1 MTSPARVRFT
11 YDFTSQRPSF
21 HPTMM
26 TSPARVRF
34 APSPTGRLHIGGAR
48 TALYDYLLA
57 RQTKGVFVLRIEDT
71 DRKRFVPGAEEE
83 IYEALAWLG
92 MEWDEGPDV
101 GGPHAP
107 YRQSERGDIYLEHAE
122 RLVDS
127 GNAYY
132 CFCTPERLARVRK
145 EQQARKEAPRYDGLC
160 RRLSSE
166 DARDRKLGGEAYV
179 VRFKTPLDGETT
191 GVDVIRGEITV
202 ANATL
207 DDYIVLKSDGLPT
220 YHLAAMVDD
229 HLMEITHVLRTSE
242 WLPTFPLHVLIYEAF
257 GWEQPAWVHMSVLLN
272 PSGKGK
278 LSKRHGSGKSHAVH
292 PLDLKELGY
301 VPEAAV
307 NWLALMGWSY
317 DDRTEFFNMPDL
329 IDKFSLAKLS
339 ASPAAV
345 NFSKLDHFNGLHIR
359 SFSEQ
364 ELVAKLLP
372 YFHAAN
378 LSVTDEQLWRV
389 VPLIQERI
397 RTLDEAVDM
406 AGFLFRD
413 GVRPDPQELVGKN
426 MTPAESASA
435 VRRSIE
441 VVQEFDQLE
450 NDRLEFSLRELAEKL
465 NLKVGQLFGILRVA
479 VTGQRVSPPL
489 IETMGLLGK
498 SIVLERLE
506 SAQEALNSLK

>member
-1 MTSPARVRFT
+1 MSTE
-11 YDFTSQRPSF
+11 
-21 HPTMM
+21 
-26 TSPARVRF
+26 SPARVRF

-57 RQTKGVFVLRIEDT
+57 RQTKGNFVLRIEDT

-83 IYEALAWLG
+83 IYEALSWLG

-107 YRQSERGDIYLEHAE
+107 YRQSERVDIYLEHAE
-122 RLVDS
+122 QLVES
-127 GNAYY
+127 GHAYY
-132 CFCTPERLARVRK
+132 CFCTPERLSTVRK
-145 EQQARKEAPRYDGLC
+145 EQQARKEPPRYDGLC

-166 DARDRKLGGEAYV
+166 EASQRKHDGEASV
-179 VRFKTPLDGETT
+179 VRFKTPQEGQTV
-191 GVDVIRGEITV
+191 GIDVIRGEITV
-202 ANATL
+202 ENATL
-207 DDYIVLKSDGLPT
+207 DDYIILKSDGLPT

-229 HLMEITHVLRTSE
+229 HLMGITHVLRTSE
-242 WLPTFPLHVLIYEAF
+242 WLPTFPLHVLIYEAY

-278 LSKRHGSGKSHAVH
+278 LSKRHSSGKSQAVH
-292 PLDLKELGY
+292 PLEFKELGY
-301 VPEAAV
+301 VPEAVV

-317 DDRTEFFNMPDL
+317 DDHTEFFEMADL
-329 IDKFSLAKLS
+329 IEKFSLAKLS

-359 SFSEQ
+359 SLSEQ
-364 ELVAKLLP
+364 ELVVKLLP

-378 LSVTDEQLWRV
+378 LSVTEDQLLRV
-389 VPLIQERI
+389 APLIQERI

-413 GVRPDPQELVGKN
+413 PVEPDPQALVGKN
-426 MTPAESASA
+426 MTPDESSEAI
-435 VRRSIE
+435 RRSIA
-441 VVQEFDQLE
+441 VVKEFGQLE
-450 NDRLEFSLRELAEKL
+450 TDRLEFSLRELAEAL
-465 NLKVGQLFGILRVA
+465 SLKVGQLFGILRIA

-489 IETMGLLGK
+489 IETMELLGK
-498 SIVLERLE
+498 ELVLERLE
-506 SAQEALNSLK
+506 AAKKALKSLQ

>member
-1 MTSPARVRFT
+1 MKA
-11 YDFTSQRPSF
+11 Q
-21 HPTMM
+21 
-26 TSPARVRF
+26 ARVRF

-57 RQTKGVFVLRIEDT
+57 RQTKGKFVIRIEDT

-83 IYEALAWLG
+83 IYEALSWLG
-92 MEWDEGPDV
+92 LEWEEGPDI
-101 GGPHAP
+101 GGPFAP
-107 YRQSERGDIYLEHAE
+107 YRQSERTDIYLAHAE
-122 RLVDS
+122 RLVGS
-127 GNAYY
+127 GHAYF
-132 CFCTPERLARVRK
+132 CFCTTERLASVRK

-160 RRLSSE
+160 RRLSYE
-166 DARDRKLGGEAYV
+166 EALDRRHEGEAHV
-179 VRFKTPLDGETT
+179 IRFRTPREGVTK

-202 ANATL
+202 ENATL
-207 DDYIVLKSDGLPT
+207 DDYILLKSNGLPV

-278 LSKRHGSGKSHAVH
+278 LSKRHGSGGAHAVY
-292 PLDLKELGY
+292 PLELKELGY
-301 VPEAAV
+301 LPEAAV

-317 DDRTEFFNMPDL
+317 DDRTEVFDMPDL
-329 IDKFSLAKLS
+329 INKFSLAKLN

-359 SFSEQ
+359 SLEQ
-364 ELVAKLLP
+364 EQLVNRLLP
-372 YFHAAN
+372 YFHSADLEA
-378 LSVTDEQLWRV
+378 TDEQLWRV

-397 RTLDEAVDM
+397 RTLVEAVDM

-413 GVRPDPQELVGKN
+413 SIHPDPQELVGKK
-426 MTPAESASA
+426 MTPSESADA
-435 VRRSIE
+435 VGRSMDI
-441 VVQEFDQLE
+441 VLEFSLLDVE
-450 NDRLEFSLRELAEKL
+450 RLEFSLRELANDL
-465 NLKVGQLFGILRVA
+465 DLRVGQLFGILRVA

-489 IETMGLLGK
+489 IETMELLGK
-498 SIVLERLE
+498 ELVLERLK
-506 SAQEALNSLK
+506 SAQEMLKSLE